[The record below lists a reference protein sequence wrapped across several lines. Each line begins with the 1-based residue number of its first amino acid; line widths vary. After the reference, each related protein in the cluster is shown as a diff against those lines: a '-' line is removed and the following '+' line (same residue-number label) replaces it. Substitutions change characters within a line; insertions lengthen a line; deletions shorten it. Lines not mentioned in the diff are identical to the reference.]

1 MFNLIANAAAAAPAH
16 DVGLTLMPAA
26 MCVKEEGASPYGMVP
41 ALCEGGIVS
50 QVTFL
55 VLLIMFIGTLYI
67 LFTKLFEQNKVINQ
81 GKAVDANFWRAPTL
95 ADGVSKLEKN
105 SAYRQ
110 VVEDGLRANEEHNK
124 LTDPVEAHDW
134 MHGTLERS
142 QNHINSKLN
151 GGLAFLATVGSTAP
165 FVGLFG
171 TVIGILRALVKIGA
185 SGQAS
190 IDTVAGPVGEALIM
204 TAIGLI
210 VAVPAVLAF
219 NWLQSRN
226 KAIARRL
233 STFSNDVLGS
243 IMSNGQVK
251 PASTQAA
258 AKAAAP
264 AAAPKKA

>member
-1 MFNLIANAAAAAPAH
+1 MFNLIANAAAAAAPAPEA
-16 DVGLTLMPAA
+16 GLSLMPAS
-26 MCVKEEGASPYGMVP
+26 MCVKEEGASPYGLVP

-55 VLLIMFIGTLYI
+55 VLLIMFVGTLYI
-67 LFTKLFEQNKVINQ
+67 LFTKLFEQNKVMGQ

-124 LTDPVEAHDW
+124 LANPVEAHDW

-151 GGLAFLATVGSTAP
+151 SGLAFLATVGSTAP

-251 PASTQAA
+251 PASL
-258 AKAAAP
+258 KAAAP

>member
-1 MFNLIANAAAAAPAH
+1 MFNLIATAAAGGANSWH
-16 DVGLTLMPAA
+16 GMMPPG
-26 MCVKEEGASPYGMVP
+26 MCVMEEGTNPYGLVP

-50 QVTFL
+50 QMTFL
-55 VLLIMFIGTLYI
+55 VLLIMFVGTLYI

-95 ADGVSKLEKN
+95 ADGMNKLEKN

-110 VVEDGLRANEEHNK
+110 VVEDGLRANEEHTK

-151 GGLAFLATVGSTAP
+151 SGLAFLATVGSTAP

-226 KAIARRL
+226 KAIARSL
-233 STFSNDVLGS
+233 STFANDVLGAM
-243 IMSNGQVK
+243 MSGGQVK
-251 PASTQAA
+251 PTIPSAP

>member
-1 MFNLIANAAAAAPAH
+1 MFNLIASAAAADSH
-16 DVGLTLMPAA
+16 GGGLSLMPAA
-26 MCVKEEGASPYGMVP
+26 MCVKEEGANPYGMIP
-41 ALCEGGIVS
+41 ALCDGGIVG
-50 QVTFL
+50 QLTFI
-55 VLLIMFIGTLYI
+55 VLMIMFIGTLYI
-67 LFTKLFEQNKVINQ
+67 LFTKLIEQ
-81 GKAVDANFWRAPTL
+81 GKVMKQGREVDANFWRAATL
-95 ADGVSKLEKN
+95 AEGAAKLEKN

-110 VVEDGLRANEEHNK
+110 VVEDGLLANEQHTK

-142 QNHINSKLN
+142 QSHINSKLN
-151 GGLAFLATVGSTAP
+151 GGLSFLATVGSTAP

-204 TAIGLI
+204 TAVGLI

-219 NWLQSRN
+219 NWLQGRN
-226 KAIARRL
+226 KSIARSL
-233 STFSNDVLGS
+233 STFSNDVLGH

-251 PASTQAA
+251 PVVAS
-258 AKAAAP
+258 KAAP

>member
-1 MFNLIANAAAAAPAH
+1 MSNLIANAAAAGH

-26 MCVKEEGASPYGMVP
+26 MCVKEEGQNPYGMIP
-41 ALCEGGIVS
+41 ALCEGGIVG
-50 QVTFL
+50 QLTFL
-55 VLLIMFIGTLYI
+55 VLLVMFVGTLYI
-67 LFTKLFEQNKVINQ
+67 LFTKLFEQNKVISQ

-95 ADGVSKLEKN
+95 AEGAAKLEKN

-204 TAIGLI
+204 TALGLI

-226 KAIARRL
+226 KVIARRL

-251 PASTQAA
+251 PSAA
-258 AKAAAP
+258 VAATKAAAP

>member
-1 MFNLIANAAAAAPAH
+1 
-16 DVGLTLMPAA
+16 
-26 MCVKEEGASPYGMVP
+26 
-41 ALCEGGIVS
+41 
-50 QVTFL
+50 
-55 VLLIMFIGTLYI
+55 
-67 LFTKLFEQNKVINQ
+67 
-81 GKAVDANFWRAPTL
+81 
-95 ADGVSKLEKN
+95 
-105 SAYRQ
+105 
-110 VVEDGLRANEEHNK
+110 
-124 LTDPVEAHDW
+124 

-151 GGLAFLATVGSTAP
+151 SGLAFLATVGSTAP
-165 FVGLFG
+165 FIGLFG

-226 KAIARRL
+226 KMIARRL
-233 STFSNDVLGS
+233 SIFSNDVLGS

-251 PASTQAA
+251 PASPTV

>member
-16 DVGLTLMPAA
+16 EAGLSLMPAA

-55 VLLIMFIGTLYI
+55 VLLVMFIGTLYI
-67 LFTKLFEQNKVINQ
+67 LFTKLFEQNKVMSQ

-95 ADGVSKLEKN
+95 AEGAAKLEKN

-110 VVEDGLRANEEHNK
+110 VVEDGLRAKEEHNK

-171 TVIGILRALVKIGA
+171 TVKIGRA
-185 SGQAS
+185 H
-190 IDTVAGPVGEALIM
+190 V
-204 TAIGLI
+204 
-210 VAVPAVLAF
+210 
-219 NWLQSRN
+219 
-226 KAIARRL
+226 
-233 STFSNDVLGS
+233 
-243 IMSNGQVK
+243 
-251 PASTQAA
+251 
-258 AKAAAP
+258 
-264 AAAPKKA
+264 

>member
-16 DVGLTLMPAA
+16 EAGLSLMPAA
-26 MCVKEEGASPYGMVP
+26 MCVKEEGASPYGMIP

-67 LFTKLFEQNKVINQ
+67 LFTKLFEQNKVMSQ

-95 ADGVSKLEKN
+95 ADGAAKLEKN

-226 KAIARRL
+226 KSIARRL

-251 PASTQAA
+251 PAIQAS
-258 AKAAAP
+258 KAAAP

>member
-1 MFNLIANAAAAAPAH
+1 MFNLIANAAAAAGSH
-16 DVGLTLMPAA
+16 DAGMTLMPAS
-26 MCVKEEGASPYGMVP
+26 MCVKVEGQNPYGLVP

-50 QVTFL
+50 QMTFL
-55 VLLIMFIGTLYI
+55 VLLIMFVGTLYI
-67 LFTKLFEQNKVINQ
+67 LFTKLFEQNKVMSQ
-81 GKAVDANFWRAPTL
+81 AKTVDANFWRAPTL
-95 ADGVSKLEKN
+95 ADGMAKLEKN

-110 VVEDGLRANEEHNK
+110 VVEDGLRASAEHDK
-124 LTDPVEAHDW
+124 LTDPVESHDW

-142 QNHINSKLN
+142 QGHINSKLN
-151 GGLAFLATVGSTAP
+151 SGLAFLATVGSTAP

-251 PASTQAA
+251 PAVVAA
-258 AKAAAP
+258 PAKAAAP
-264 AAAPKKA
+264 AAPKKA